1 MGEFRVMT
9 WNVQNLFPVG
19 AEDGPDTT
27 AEFSAKL
34 ASLAAVI
41 DDVEPDVLCL
51 QEIGTDG
58 ALAALQDTLGHE
70 MPYRA
75 LGMPDERDIRV
86 GFLSTREL
94 HDLIDVR
101 PFPAGLLPIQV
112 GDDPDG
118 PAGPP
123 LMNQMGRGALQ
134 CTVRANDRDVRVIT
148 CHLKSKLLTFP
159 GGRFNARDEDERA
172 RFSAY
177 ALFRRASEA
186 TTLRTHLTAELA
198 GAGRSEAVILAGDMN
213 DELAAA
219 TTLILNGP
227 PGSEIGTLGF
237 DRADNGDG
245 DRMWNLAPLIPESE
259 RFSRVYRGRPEL
271 IDHIFAS
278 RFLVEES
285 TVESVNTV
293 MAAGLDALPSMD
305 DDAGSRRCEP
315 GSDHAAVIARFE
327 F

>member
-9 WNVQNLFPVG
+9 WNVQNLFEVG
-19 AEDGPDTT
+19 HRVWARYAGRVRRQTCLAGELSSTT
-27 AEFSAKL
+27 LNLTCCACRRSARTAPSPRCRTRSATECSTARSGFQTIEVFVSGSCPL
-34 ASLAAVI
+34 SSCNDLV
-41 DDVEPDVLCL
+41 
-51 QEIGTDG
+51 
-58 ALAALQDTLGHE
+58 
-70 MPYRA
+70 
-75 LGMPDERDIRV
+75 DI
-86 GFLSTREL
+86 
-94 HDLIDVR
+94 R

-118 PAGPP
+118 PDGPR

-134 CTVRANDRDVRVIT
+134 CTVRANDRDVRVIS

-198 GAGRSEAVILAGDMN
+198 GAGRNEAVILAGDMN

-237 DRADNGDG
+237 ERADNGDG

-285 TVESVNTV
+285 NRRV
-293 MAAGLDALPSMD
+293 GGHGH
-305 DDAGSRRCEP
+305 GSRPRRP
-315 GSDHAAVIARFE
+315 AIDGR
-327 F
+327 

>member
-9 WNVQNLFPVG
+9 WNVQNLFEVG
-19 AEDGPDTT
+19 APDGPDTQ
-27 AEFSAKL
+27 AEFAAKV

-41 DDVEPDVLCL
+41 DGTEPDVVCL

-58 ALAALQDTLGHE
+58 ALAALQNALGHR
-70 MPYRA
+70 MQHRA
-75 LGMPDERDIRV
+75 LGASDDRGIRV
-86 GFLSTREL
+86 AFLSTRVL
-94 HDLIDVR
+94 QDLVDIR
-101 PFPAGLLPIQV
+101 PFPAGLLPVQV

-118 PAGPP
+118 PDGPP
-123 LMNQMGRGALQ
+123 TMNQMGRGALQ
-134 CTVRANDRDVRVIT
+134 CTVRANDRDVRVIS

-177 ALFRRASEA
+177 ALYRRTAEA
-186 TTLRTHLTAELA
+186 TTLRAHLTAELA
-198 GAGRSEAVILAGDMN
+198 GTGRDEAVILAGDMN
-213 DELAAA
+213 DEMTAA

-227 PGSEIGTLGF
+227 PGSEIGTQGF
-237 DRADNGDG
+237 QQPDNGDG

-285 TVESVNTV
+285 NLESVSTV
-293 MAAGLDALPSMD
+293 MAAGLAALPSID
-305 DDAGSRRCEP
+305 DNPDARRCEP
-315 GSDHAAVIARFE
+315 GSDHAAVIARFD

>member
-9 WNVQNLFPVG
+9 WNVQNLFEVG
-19 AEDGPDTT
+19 TEYGPDTQ
-27 AEFSAKL
+27 AEFAAKL
-34 ASLAAVI
+34 ASLATVI
-41 DDVEPDVLCL
+41 DDIEPDVLCL

-58 ALAALQDTLGHE
+58 ALAALQDALGHSME
-70 MPYRA
+70 HRA
-75 LGMPDERDIRV
+75 LGLPDDRGIRV
-86 GFLSTREL
+86 GFLSTL
-94 HDLIDVR
+94 VLNDLVDIR

-118 PAGPP
+118 PDGPR

-134 CTVRANDRDVRVIT
+134 CTVRANDRDVRVIS

-186 TTLRTHLTAELA
+186 TTLRTHVTAELA

-237 DRADNGDG
+237 ERADNGDG

-285 TVESVNTV
+285 TVESVGTV

-315 GSDHAAVIARFE
+315 GSDHAALIARFE